1 MALDPLPSPPVS
13 RLSRKYSRR
22 QERTESNVSS
32 PLGSAED
39 RKSRPGS
46 LDLNEDSPLLSP
58 LRPQTE
64 RGSEDRGGS
73 PGLLDWNDGEEE
85 EESKSTFYLFI
96 LTLGIGG

>member
-1 MALDPLPSPPVS
+1 MAHDPLPSPPVS
-13 RLSRKYSRR
+13 RLSRKSSRR
-22 QERTESNVSS
+22 QEPTEIHVSS
-32 PLGSAED
+32 PLGSAKD

-58 LRPQTE
+58 QRFQTE
-64 RGSEDRGGS
+64 RGSEDRGIS

-85 EESKSTFYLFI
+85 KSKSTFYLFI

>member
-13 RLSRKYSRR
+13 RLSRKTSRR
-22 QERTESNVSS
+22 QETTESYVSVS
-32 PLGSAED
+32 PGSAKD

-58 LRPQTE
+58 QRSQAE
-64 RGSEDRGGS
+64 GGSEDRGVS
-73 PGLLDWNDGEEE
+73 TGLLDWKDGEE